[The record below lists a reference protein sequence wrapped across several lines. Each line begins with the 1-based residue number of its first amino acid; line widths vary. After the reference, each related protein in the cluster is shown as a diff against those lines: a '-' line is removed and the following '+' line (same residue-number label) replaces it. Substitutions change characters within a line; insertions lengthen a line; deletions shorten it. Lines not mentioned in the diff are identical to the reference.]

1 MVGLIGSI
9 SYSLA
14 AAAFLVLTLLL
25 VSSWRGRAKGVLLM
39 LAALAS
45 TIWAMRLAYEFATDS
60 LGIPGWGALE
70 ILRNFAWF
78 AFLASLISGI
88 QSNGVATP
96 RSLKWLPSGLAAVCA
111 ALVAGAAL
119 APWYPEFQQQFQ
131 FATDILGRI
140 VLAISGMVL
149 VELLYRNTNPDQRW
163 GIKFLCLGTGG
174 MFAYDFYL
182 YSDAMLFKHIDGEVY
197 AARGIVNALV
207 VPLIVVSAAR
217 NRTWS
222 LEVAVSRRMIFH
234 SATLLSAGIY
244 LLLMAAAGYYIRF
257 FGGSWGGVFQAT
269 FMFGALLLLM
279 VVLASGTIRARFK
292 VFLSKHFFNY
302 RFDYR
307 EEWLRFTRTLSEGEP
322 GLHLR
327 ERSIQAIAQLVE
339 SPGGALWLKKEN
351 GDFERAG
358 HWNMPQ
364 ANGLEPAN
372 SGFLE
377 FLQRKEWVVDL
388 AEYRTTP
395 EKYQDLK
402 LPSWLNDIP
411 RAGMVVPLVLHEQ
424 LLGFVVLAASHG
436 RIPVNWE
443 VSDLL
448 KTAGCQAA
456 SYLAQLE
463 AAKALLVAR
472 QFESF
477 NRMSAFVVHDLKNL
491 VSQLSLL
498 VSNVHK
504 HKHNPAFL
512 DDMIETVE
520 NSVEK
525 MQRLLTQLRSGSPA
539 PGGHTL
545 IDLESMLRRLVAAK
559 ENSTPQPRLDVKSP
573 GLALRAD
580 RERLERTIGHLLQNA
595 IEATPPDGTV
605 TIVLDEIGGKAL
617 VEVSDTGCGMTGDFI
632 RETLFQPFETT
643 KTSGMGIGAYETK
656 QYVNE
661 LGGEIKVEST
671 VGQGSVFRVYL
682 PLIVMNTEPARE
694 LFNEES

>member
-1 MVGLIGSI
+1 MVGLIGAI
-9 SYSLA
+9 SYGLA
-14 AAAFLVLTLLL
+14 AAAFVVLTVLLII
-25 VSSWRGRAKGVLLM
+25 SWRGRVTGALLVV
-39 LAALAS
+39 ATVISALWAS
-45 TIWAMRLAYEFATDS
+45 RLCYEFAADS
-60 LGIPGWGALE
+60 LGSQWGNVLE
-70 ILRNFAWF
+70 ILRNAAWF
-78 AFLASLISGI
+78 VFLTSLLTLA
-88 QSNGVATP
+88 QP
-96 RSLKWLPSGLAAVCA
+96 RDEIRSPAIKWFPRGLALTCIV
-111 ALVAGAAL
+111 LMAGAVFM
-119 APWYPEFQQQFQ
+119 PWFPQYQNELR

-140 VLAISGMVL
+140 ILAIAGLAL
-149 VELLYRNTNPDQRW
+149 VEFVYRNARPDQRW
-163 GIKFLCLGTGG
+163 GIKFLCLGAGG

-182 YSDAMLFKHIDGEVY
+182 YSDAMLFKHIDAETF

-207 VPLIVVSAAR
+207 VPLVAVSAAR
-217 NRTWS
+217 NNTWS

-234 SATLLSAGIY
+234 SATLLGAGVY

-279 VVLASGTIRARFK
+279 VILSSGTLRARLK
-292 VFLSKHFFNY
+292 VFLSKHFFTY

-322 GLHLR
+322 GAHLR
-327 ERSIQAIAQLVE
+327 QRSIQALAQLVE
-339 SPGGALWLKKEN
+339 SPGGGLWWQHEH
-351 GDFERAG
+351 GGYERAG

-364 ANGLEPAN
+364 ALGSEA
-372 SGFLE
+372 SDSEFIRFL
-377 FLQRKEWVVDL
+377 RAKEWVIDL
-388 AEYRTTP
+388 KEYQSTP
-395 EKYQDLK
+395 EKYENLR
-402 LPSWLNDIP
+402 LPDWLTAIP
-411 RAGMVVPLVLHEQ
+411 RASIVVPLVLHEQ
-424 LLGFVVLAASHG
+424 LLGFVVLAETHG
-436 RIPVNWE
+436 RIPINWE

-448 KTAGCQAA
+448 KTAGGQAA

-498 VSNVHK
+498 LSNVQK

-539 PGGHTL
+539 PGGQTV
-545 IDLESMLRRLVAAK
+545 IDLESMLTRVVAAK
-559 ENSTPQPRLDVKSP
+559 ENSKPQPSLEVQSP
-573 GLALRAD
+573 GLTLRGD
-580 RERLERTIGHLLQNA
+580 RERLERIIGHLLQNA
-595 IEATPPDGTV
+595 IEATSGVGTV
-605 TIVLDEIGGKAL
+605 KIRLKEERGKAL
-617 VEVSDTGCGMTGDFI
+617 IEVRDSGRGMSAAFV

-643 KTSGMGIGAYETK
+643 KSGGMGIGAYETK

-661 LGGEIKVEST
+661 LGGGIEVESEL
-671 VGQGSVFRVYL
+671 GKGSTFRIFL
-682 PLIVMNTEPARE
+682 PLAATNRVPNPERI
-694 LFNEES
+694 